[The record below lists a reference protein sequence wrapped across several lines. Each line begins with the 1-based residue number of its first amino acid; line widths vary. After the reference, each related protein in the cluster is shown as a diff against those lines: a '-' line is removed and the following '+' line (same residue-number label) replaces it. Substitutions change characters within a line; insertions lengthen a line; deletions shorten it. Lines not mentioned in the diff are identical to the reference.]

1 MSRRLAFVLAGAIVL
16 MAPFG
21 QGGRE
26 PLALFILHTLALLCV
41 VLVFIGQAAP
51 PLPSMAVLA
60 DPWAR
65 FAALAGA
72 GVSLALVS
80 ALGASYPLAAALG
93 ALDLVV
99 PFALFVSAVRA
110 GPDDRDFDRLR
121 ALVVAST
128 SLQAL
133 LALLRYGH
141 GGALAAGRSFV
152 NRNHLAAYLNV
163 GLFLALTSACAP
175 SATRRTRVLWG
186 GVAALHLLGVFL
198 LESRGAIAALLTAL
212 LVFAVRGFR
221 VFSPRGRTI
230 MIGALLACALGAA
243 GVLGARFARSEDPYR
258 YARVA
263 IWKATSAM
271 IAERPLLG
279 FGPGMFPHISTRFN
293 FPVDSGPVRY
303 GRNFQGAHSGF
314 LTLAAEAG
322 VPAAAS
328 ILAALLGGTL
338 LLLRARADENGVL
351 LGVGLVVL
359 ALLVQGCVEDL
370 QVRPVLT
377 IVPALLAGAAVAAM
391 RRLRAGRSSVGRTV
405 IEGMDARQRS
415 PFARLVGATIA
426 VYLFAIGILLPYWAH
441 REAVMALDLGPS
453 GLPHMVRA
461 AALNPLH
468 PDYRNDLAMAILNSG
483 PLTPE
488 GYARAATDLL
498 EARRLK
504 PIDYRFPLHLARLE
518 ARIAARLFDD
528 TKARERAVALYREG
542 VRLAP
547 LDPRPRLEL
556 ASHLHDMGLPGEALQ
571 ELQRALVLEPSFLRA
586 RVLEASILLDM
597 GRRTEARVSLK
608 QAEATLVALTAY
620 VPDSS
625 YARDIVM
632 DARVERERLAA
643 VLNDSGPSAKPS

>member
-1 MSRRLAFVLAGAIVL
+1 
-16 MAPFG
+16 
-21 QGGRE
+21 
-26 PLALFILHTLALLCV
+26 
-41 VLVFIGQAAP
+41 
-51 PLPSMAVLA
+51 
-60 DPWAR
+60 
-65 FAALAGA
+65 
-72 GVSLALVS
+72 
-80 ALGASYPLAAALG
+80 
-93 ALDLVV
+93 
-99 PFALFVSAVRA
+99 
-110 GPDDRDFDRLR
+110 
-121 ALVVAST
+121 
-128 SLQAL
+128 
-133 LALLRYGH
+133 
-141 GGALAAGRSFV
+141 
-152 NRNHLAAYLNV
+152 
-163 GLFLALTSACAP
+163 
-175 SATRRTRVLWG
+175 
-186 GVAALHLLGVFL
+186 
-198 LESRGAIAALLTAL
+198 
-212 LVFAVRGFR
+212 
-221 VFSPRGRTI
+221 

-243 GVLGARFARSEDPYR
+243 GVLGARFARSEDPHR

-293 FPVDSGPVRY
+293 FPVDIGPVRY

-351 LGVGLVVL
+351 LGVGLVLL

-391 RRLRAGRSSVGRTV
+391 RRLRAGRSSAGR
-405 IEGMDARQRS
+405 RRS

-518 ARIAARLFDD
+518 ARFAARLFDD

-586 RVLEASILLDM
+586 RVLEASSLVDT
-597 GRRTEARVSLK
+597 GRRTQARVSLK

-620 VPDSS
+620 LPDSS
-625 YARDIVM
+625 HARDIVM
-632 DARVERERLAA
+632 DGRVERERLAA
-643 VLNDSGPSAKPS
+643 VLND